1 MPQTQLHWFRP
12 SPIEMDLE
20 FELVGIMIGLA
31 IYNSHILEFQ
41 FPNVLFKRLMANP
54 PPLGLEDLKEMHPDV
69 YSSLSKLGSMEE
81 AELSGM
87 GLTFQ
92 ADVDVGFGEMAT
104 VDLIP
109 NGSLIQ
115 VNTANRKDYIISYS
129 RHLLET
135 SIDRQFSPF
144 RSGFLR
150 MCSGASLGWFKVI
163 LVSLDQLPTDPAD
176 YSLLTL

>member
-1 MPQTQLHWFRP
+1 
-12 SPIEMDLE
+12 MDLE

-69 YSSLSKLGSMEE
+69 YNSLSKLGSMDE
-81 AELSGM
+81 AELSSL
-87 GLTFQ
+87 GLNFQ
-92 ADVDVGFGEMAT
+92 ADVDIGFGEMAT

-109 NGSLIQ
+109 GGSLIQ
-115 VNTANRKDYIISYS
+115 VNSSNKKEYILAYA

-135 SIDRQFSPF
+135 SIEKQFSQF

-150 MCSGASLGWFKVI
+150 LCSGASLAWFKPEELELLI
-163 LVSLDQLPTDPAD
+163 CGSREVSR
-176 YSLLTL
+176 LLSRC